1 MRDLDVDHPL
11 ELTHE
16 QAMEPTEYD
25 TKDSD
30 IVMFM
35 RQRMTLMLQQ
45 RRRDRRLRRLRR
57 LAKVD

>member
-1 MRDLDVDHPL
+1 MRDLDLDYPL

-45 RRRDRRLRRLRR
+45 HRRDRRLRCLP
-57 LAKVD
+57 KVD